1 MTPIEANKNY
11 TSQEVADALRIS
23 ESLVRQWVMK
33 KKIPVIRIGKK
44 VFVKGA
50 TIQKIYDSGITYEG
64 MGQG

>member
-1 MTPIEANKNY
+1 MKEIADNENY

-23 ESLVRQWVMK
+23 ISLVRHWVMK

-50 TIQKIYDSGITYEG
+50 TIQKIYDSGITYDG
-64 MGQG
+64 MDQG